1 MKAALCGPPNF
12 QRADTED
19 MEELA
24 ALPGGSSCQANQVLY
39 NLTRRGIEFDL
50 IPWCAERKMPVKAPR
65 APNA

>member
-1 MKAALCGPPNF
+1 LKAALCGQPNF
-12 QRADTED
+12 QPTGTED

-24 ALPGGSSCQANQVLY
+24 ALPGGSNGQTNQMPY

>member
-1 MKAALCGPPNF
+1 
-12 QRADTED
+12 

-24 ALPGGSSCQANQVLY
+24 ALPGGSNGQTNQMPY

-50 IPWCAERKMPVKAPR
+50 IPWCAERKMPIKAPR